1 MNIDYDKIEKQ
12 VAAPAASSMIET
24 LRAIGYNLGT
34 ALADIID
41 NSISAS
47 AKNIWISRTWE
58 GDQTTITIKDD
69 GKGMTN
75 EELIEAM
82 RPGSQNPLADRS
94 TTDLGRFGL
103 GLKTASFS
111 QCRRLSVIS
120 KKDGETHYWT
130 WDLDYVGQSGKWE
143 LVHWIPEGFSDCLE
157 SFDSGTIVIW
167 SLLDRA
173 IPIGTRKDDVKSH
186 QKFSELW
193 KNVKQH
199 IAMTFHRFMEEEG
212 IKIFFEEHK
221 LEPWNPFF
229 PGEGTASKPDEYI
242 YIGDKKIFVKGF
254 VLPHQSKFSSEQA
267 YKKAEGTLG
276 YPALQ
281 GFYIYRGKRLL
292 LAGNWLGLF
301 RKEVHYNLV
310 RIMIDLPNTMDAE
323 WQIDIKKSS
332 ATLPFYCKEQ
342 LKSYASS
349 VRNDGAEVYRHRGK
363 ILKRK
368 AGTAFVP
375 LWLDKKSGDRWSF
388 VINRDHPMIKEVE
401 TMAKESPK
409 KAINTLLSFV
419 EETIPTKSIFIKESE
434 EQEKQKEPLAEIDEN
449 VIMPIIKKIYNN
461 KLEEGYTESEAKS
474 YLLTME
480 PFNHFEEIIN
490 NLNL

>member
-1 MNIDYDKIEKQ
+1 
-12 VAAPAASSMIET
+12 
-24 LRAIGYNLGT
+24 
-34 ALADIID
+34 
-41 NSISAS
+41 
-47 AKNIWISRTWE
+47 
-58 GDQTTITIKDD
+58 
-69 GKGMTN
+69 
-75 EELIEAM
+75 
-82 RPGSQNPLADRS
+82 
-94 TTDLGRFGL
+94 
-103 GLKTASFS
+103 
-111 QCRRLSVIS
+111 
-120 KKDGETHYWT
+120 
-130 WDLDYVGQSGKWE
+130 
-143 LVHWIPEGFSDCLE
+143 
-157 SFDSGTIVIW
+157 
-167 SLLDRA
+167 
-173 IPIGTRKDDVKSH
+173 
-186 QKFSELW
+186 
-193 KNVKQH
+193 
-199 IAMTFHRFMEEEG
+199 MTFHRFIENKE
-212 IKIFFEEHK
+212 INIFFGEYE
-221 LEPWNPFF
+221 LEPWDPFCRS
-229 PGEGTASKPDEYI
+229 ENATAPKSEEYI
-242 YIGDKKIFVKGF
+242 YIGDKKILVKGY
-254 VLPHQSKFSSEQA
+254 VLPHQNKFSSEQA
-267 YKKAEGTLG
+267 YIKAAGNLG

-281 GFYIYRGKRLL
+281 GFYVYRGERLL

-332 ATLPFYCKEQ
+332 ATLPFYCKDQ
-342 LKSYASS
+342 LKFYASS

-401 TMAKESPK
+401 TMAKEFPK

-461 KLEEGYTESEAKS
+461 KLEEGYKESEAKS